1 MGIVFRARRDDGT
14 TVAIKVLRPELS
26 GDETYRHRFQREVR
40 VAAEARHPHLVP
52 ILESGRANGVEFIV
66 VDFVEGGTLADLLDG
81 GTRLPLEQVVTVGTQ
96 LAGALDALH
105 HRDLVHR
112 DIKPSNIMLPRDG
125 DAALTDF
132 GLASG
137 RAYTVLTRP
146 GQVLGTLDYIAPEL
160 IAGKPATS
168 ASDIYSLS
176 CVLYEMVVGQAPFA
190 GKSIYEVAVA
200 HLEDPPPHPDEL
212 VPGLP
217 GDVGV
222 VLLYGLAKEPAARP
236 RTATALARLLEAAVR
251 A

>member
-14 TVAIKVLRPELS
+14 TVAVKVLRPELS
-26 GDETYRHRFQREVR
+26 GDETYRQRFQREVR
-40 VAAEARHPHLVP
+40 IATEARHPNLVQV
-52 ILESGRANGVEFIV
+52 LESGNANGLEYIV
-66 VDFVEGGTLADLLDG
+66 VEYVAGGTLADLLDAG
-81 GTRLPLEQVVTVGTQ
+81 RRPALEHVVQITNQ
-96 LAGALDALH
+96 LGSALDSLH
-105 HRDLVHR
+105 QQGLVHR
-112 DIKPSNIMLPRDG
+112 DIKPSNIMLTSDG
-125 DAALTDF
+125 EAALTDF

-160 IAGKPATS
+160 IAGRAATS

-176 CVLYEMVVGQAPFA
+176 CVLYELVAGQAPFA

-200 HLEDPPPHPDEL
+200 HLEDTPPDPSKL

-217 GDVGV
+217 KDVGV
-222 VLLYGLAKEPAARP
+222 VLLYGLTKEPNARP

>member
-1 MGIVFRARRDDGT
+1 MVMEYIEGETFHDMIQRRGPIPAETAIPLFKQALLGIGYAHRMGI
-14 TVAIKVLRPELS
+14 
-26 GDETYRHRFQREVR
+26 
-40 VAAEARHPHLVP
+40 
-52 ILESGRANGVEFIV
+52 
-66 VDFVEGGTLADLLDG
+66 
-81 GTRLPLEQVVTVGTQ
+81 
-96 LAGALDALH
+96 
-105 HRDLVHR
+105 VHR
-112 DIKPSNIMLPRDG
+112 DIKPSNIMLTSDG
-125 DAALTDF
+125 EAALTDF

-160 IAGKPATS
+160 IAGRAATS

-176 CVLYEMVVGQAPFA
+176 CVLYELVAGQAPFA

-200 HLEDPPPHPDEL
+200 HLEDTPPDPSKL

-217 GDVGV
+217 KDVGV
-222 VLLYGLAKEPAARP
+222 VLLYGLTKEPNARP